1 MTETVVQMPLHVV
14 LFRVQMNHAR
24 FKSLA
29 VSGFSGHK
37 KTKQEIDS
45 LYQSPVPDLVPVAR
59 FERVR
64 PRGQGILSPRCL
76 PFHHTGMRKYFITRP
91 GGCQGKRD
99 RRSRSLQAVDKVS
112 IA

>member
-37 KTKQEIDS
+37 KTKQEIDT
-45 LYQSPVPDLVPVAR
+45 LYQSPVSDLVTRTGLEPM
-59 FERVR
+59 
-64 PRGQGILSPRCL
+64 L
-76 PFHHTGMRKYFITRP
+76 PP
-91 GGCQGKRD
+91 
-99 RRSRSLQAVDKVS
+99 
-112 IA
+112 

>member
-37 KTKQEIDS
+37 KTKQEIDT
-45 LYQSPVPDLVPVAR
+45 LYQSPVPDLVPAAR
-59 FERVR
+59 LERVR
-64 PRGQGILSPRCL
+64 SFLQGILSPWCL
-76 PFHHTGMRKYFITRP
+76 PFHHAGIF
-91 GGCQGKRD
+91 
-99 RRSRSLQAVDKVS
+99 
-112 IA
+112 